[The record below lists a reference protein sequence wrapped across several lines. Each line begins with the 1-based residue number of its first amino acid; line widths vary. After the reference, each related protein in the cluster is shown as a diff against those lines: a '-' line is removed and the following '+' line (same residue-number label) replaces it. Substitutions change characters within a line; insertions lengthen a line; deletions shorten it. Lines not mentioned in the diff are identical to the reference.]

1 MEHTFIKNFGINSI
15 IGSIFIVI
23 ICYFIFLKNIEG
35 ITKIN
40 SIIVPILITIILIIG
55 IKNIKIAN
63 LNQIGQNI
71 QTDNTIFWIF
81 ESIIYSSYNLI
92 LVIPVLINLK
102 KLIKSKKQII
112 IISILLSTIIFI
124 ITTLTF
130 LLLINVDTDISTLE
144 MPIVYVI
151 NQKYRNFKYIYG
163 ILILIAIFTTAIS
176 VGISF
181 LNNISKENKK
191 FKQYTAIL
199 CITSILISPIG
210 FSKLVQILFPLFGYL
225 GLIEIY
231 FILKSK

>member
-1 MEHTFIKNFGINSI
+1 
-15 IGSIFIVI
+15 
-23 ICYFIFLKNIEG
+23 
-35 ITKIN
+35 
-40 SIIVPILITIILIIG
+40 
-55 IKNIKIAN
+55 
-63 LNQIGQNI
+63 
-71 QTDNTIFWIF
+71 
-81 ESIIYSSYNLI
+81 
-92 LVIPVLINLK
+92 
-102 KLIKSKKQII
+102 
-112 IISILLSTIIFI
+112 
-124 ITTLTF
+124 
-130 LLLINVDTDISTLE
+130 